1 VLETLSPKTPA
12 TNLASLFHIRHQAC
26 AHAAQAKSPACLF
39 VLTKI
44 DEILAWE
51 REVEH
56 QRDWR
61 LENLK
66 SFDEFLEI
74 RFPEFDWR
82 DHI

>member
-1 VLETLSPKTPA
+1 LT
-12 TNLASLFHIRHQAC
+12 SLFHIRHQAC
-26 AHAAQAKSPACLF
+26 AHAAQAQSPAGLF

-66 SFDEFLEI
+66 SFDEFLGI